1 MLSAII
7 KCPVCGAGMY
17 GNVNRK
23 KKADGEYYKE
33 YYYYACKHR
42 SMVTGHPCTYNKQW
56 SEEKIDAAVVEIIK
70 KLTANPKF
78 EKAIREKIDA
88 SIDTSAFETEIDNL
102 RKQLK
107 QTNGA
112 KNKLAQQMDI
122 LDITDPQ
129 YDRKYSDMQYR
140 LNAFYDTIEDIES
153 RISEVEFKIE
163 TIKSDKIKSDSI
175 YKYLLHFDKFYD
187 EMTDKEKKIF
197 MNSFLKSVEIYEDER
212 CDGRILKSLGFRFP
226 IFSEDGE
233 IVGASWDNESSVES
247 VVLLSQQ
254 KPKFT
259 VDVDI
264 DLDELDATSA
274 ETKATYD
281 EIKEYVLKKY
291 GLKVSCLYIAQIK
304 QKHGI
309 IERENYNKPKNPNSK
324 QPQCP
329 PEKEKAITEALK
341 YFKMI

>member
-1 MLSAII
+1 
-7 KCPVCGAGMY
+7 
-17 GNVNRK
+17 
-23 KKADGEYYKE
+23 
-33 YYYYACKHR
+33 
-42 SMVTGHPCTYNKQW
+42 
-56 SEEKIDAAVVEIIK
+56 
-70 KLTANPKF
+70 
-78 EKAIREKIDA
+78 
-88 SIDTSAFETEIDNL
+88 
-102 RKQLK
+102 
-107 QTNGA
+107 
-112 KNKLAQQMDI
+112 
-122 LDITDPQ
+122 
-129 YDRKYSDMQYR
+129 
-140 LNAFYDTIEDIES
+140 
-153 RISEVEFKIE
+153 
-163 TIKSDKIKSDSI
+163 
-175 YKYLLHFDKFYD
+175 
-187 EMTDKEKKIF
+187 MTDKEKKIF

-281 EIKEYVLKKY
+281 EIKAYVLKKY

>member
-1 MLSAII
+1 MQLL
-7 KCPVCGAGMY
+7 V
-17 GNVNRK
+17 
-23 KKADGEYYKE
+23 
-33 YYYYACKHR
+33 
-42 SMVTGHPCTYNKQW
+42 
-56 SEEKIDAAVVEIIK
+56 EKIEI
-70 KLTANPKF
+70 F
-78 EKAIREKIDA
+78 EQ
-88 SIDTSAFETEIDNL
+88 
-102 RKQLK
+102 KQDD
-107 QTNGA
+107 G
-112 KNKLAQQMDI
+112 
-122 LDITDPQ
+122 
-129 YDRKYSDMQYR
+129 R
-140 LNAFYDTIEDIES
+140 
-153 RISEVEFKIE
+153 
-163 TIKSDKIKSDSI
+163 
-175 YKYLLHFDKFYD
+175 
-187 EMTDKEKKIF
+187 
-197 MNSFLKSVEIYEDER
+197 FLKSI
-212 CDGRILKSLGFRFP
+212 KFRFP
-226 IFSEDGE
+226 LYFNGSYVRDLCLT
-233 IVGASWDNESSVES
+233 DESTLES

-291 GLKVSCLYIAQIK
+291 GLKVSHLYIAQVK